1 MLEQWKNNW
10 EQNKNKA
17 KHYTRICKGSH
28 SFSLKASKI
37 SYPKKIQSA
46 FFQLKLGKGYFK
58 SFSKV
63 IGKDKEGRCF
73 RECNSIQTPKH
84 LLLDCSLY
92 KIERKEMQRQ
102 LGSSLSLKKLFC
114 TKKGKKVLFLFLDKT
129 GITTRKWLIT
139 ARSLK
144 GGNSY

>member
-28 SFSLKASKI
+28 FFSLKAFKI

-73 RECNSIQTPKH
+73 RECNSI
-84 LLLDCSLY
+84 
-92 KIERKEMQRQ
+92 
-102 LGSSLSLKKLFC
+102 
-114 TKKGKKVLFLFLDKT
+114 
-129 GITTRKWLIT
+129 
-139 ARSLK
+139 
-144 GGNSY
+144 